1 MGNLDFLEKKPR
13 IVYTLSWDGI
23 TEGKDKATSSL
34 FSLYNFS
41 NEEYSLQGLI
51 NANSGLEKSIDEFI
65 NAASVSYT
73 FDINTNFD
81 IILTN
86 SEFKE
91 YSVPRA
97 TLWKHA
103 ENATTEKDYIGKQIG
118 LIFIDF
124 MVNKE
129 YSLFLAYSFVEGSSC
144 TDGYY
149 GPAFGPTFN
158 KVGWYIGAVSMKD
171 IPVGEIGYIKNSM
184 PLVSINYSGKG
195 FTSPQKPYR
204 YASRSFDSDDVIS
217 IFYDP
222 NIIPDTNEAKSK
234 GFNAICAPGDRNTKA
249 DIKLN
254 KDLADILKA
263 GYIGCLNIYIYND
276 MFYVFENA
284 PFAYRPFISISYENI
299 NSIVGLCIRDYNTDN
314 NTVIYFNPSISREE
328 YNIWRNKYFSSEP

>member
-13 IVYTLSWDGI
+13 IAYTLSWDGV

-41 NEEYSLQGLI
+41 NEEYSLKGLI
-51 NANSGLEKSIDEFI
+51 NANAGLEKSIDEFI

-73 FDINTNFD
+73 FDVNTNFD

-91 YSVPRA
+91 YSVERA
-97 TLWKHA
+97 TLWKYA

-124 MVNKE
+124 IVNKE

-149 GPAFGPTFN
+149 GPSFGPTFH
-158 KVGWYIGAVSMKD
+158 KVGWYIGSVSMEN
-171 IPVGEIGYIKNSM
+171 IPIGEIGYIKNSM

-195 FTSPQKPYR
+195 FTSPKKY
-204 YASRSFDSDDVIS
+204 YSELSNSIEADDYYTLWIDYTVIEAASGKEDD
-217 IFYDP
+217 Y
-222 NIIPDTNEAKSK
+222 
-234 GFNAICAPGDRNTKA
+234 NAICIPGDWNSKA
-249 DIKLN
+249 DIQLDEKLA
-254 KDLADILKA
+254 KLLKA
-263 GYIGCLNIYIYND
+263 ISYNKVSAIVKYAEAVSKKTPENLGQIKTQQYITAWTVNKNQLNIYYGND
-276 MFYVFENA
+276 IIFRQTYDV
-284 PFAYRPFISISYENI
+284 
-299 NSIVGLCIRDYNTDN
+299 
-314 NTVIYFNPSISREE
+314 EE
-328 YNIWRNKYFSSEP
+328 HDKWYAKYFSSTP

>member
-13 IVYTLSWDGI
+13 IAYTLSWDGV

-51 NANSGLEKSIDEFI
+51 NANAGLEKSIDEFI

-118 LIFIDF
+118 LIFINF

-158 KVGWYIGAVSMKD
+158 KVGWYIGAVSMEN

-204 YASRSFDSDDVIS
+204 YATRSFDNDDVIS

-222 NIIPDTNEAKSK
+222 NIIPDTDEAKSK
-234 GFNAICAPGDRNTKA
+234 GFNAICTPGDWNTKA

-254 KDLADILKA
+254 KDLADIVKA
-263 GYIGCLNIYIYND
+263 GHIGCLNVYIHND
-276 MFYVFENA
+276 I
-284 PFAYRPFISISYENI
+284 PFVVEDNPVVYRPFISISYENI
-299 NSIVGLCIRDYNTDN
+299 NSIGGLCIREIN
-314 NTVIYFNPSISREE
+314 NGNITVIYFDPSISQEE
-328 YNIWRNKYFSSEP
+328 CEMWFSKYFLSEP